1 MIIKMKNQE
10 IIYTNIIQGGSP
22 FLIFAYGLT
31 DPEQGQD
38 IGYHE
43 SRRGSKVANLISS
56 PVDKDFEIPN
66 VETFDMTIANVKLT
80 YFKKLHK
87 SNMNQNF
94 STKFQVI
101 IPKEEDTYYYCTA
114 FKIPDNFMSPKRHI
128 LKVNNIITQLCKKDL
143 ISYQTIN
150 SGNLFYLK

>member
-1 MIIKMKNQE
+1 
-10 IIYTNIIQGGSP
+10 
-22 FLIFAYGLT
+22 LT

-94 STKFQVI
+94 STKF
-101 IPKEEDTYYYCTA
+101 
-114 FKIPDNFMSPKRHI
+114 
-128 LKVNNIITQLCKKDL
+128 
-143 ISYQTIN
+143 
-150 SGNLFYLK
+150 